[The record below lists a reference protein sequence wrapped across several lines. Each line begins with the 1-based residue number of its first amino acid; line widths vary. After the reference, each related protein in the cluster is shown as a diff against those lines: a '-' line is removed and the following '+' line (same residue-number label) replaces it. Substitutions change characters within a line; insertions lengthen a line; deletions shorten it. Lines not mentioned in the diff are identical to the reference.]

1 MQHSD
6 RIMPKVLRELLELE
20 LYPAEVREADATF
33 TEFANH
39 HATSPRISP
48 NEVIARARR
57 EFPSFEADVRASCR

>member
-20 LYPAEVREADATF
+20 FDYADGNGMDFEPYSESLSEEDTRLWI
-33 TEFANH
+33 
-39 HATSPRISP
+39 HAC
-48 NEVIARARR
+48 R